1 MTNPVQLSAGNA
13 AFDSLVSDWMVALN
27 ERGMSAR
34 TRDEYLHSMRDLKAW
49 LVAHGSSLAPTDIS
63 AASIQEWLTD
73 PTIHRSG
80 AVRRA
85 RWTAARSFF
94 SWVQELGITATDP
107 MAEISAPVSP
117 PADH

>member
-1 MTNPVQLSAGNA
+1 MTSPAQLSAGNA
-13 AFDSLVSDWMVALN
+13 AFDSLVSDWIVALN

-34 TRDEYLHSMRDLKAW
+34 TRDDYLYALRDLKAW
-49 LVAHGSSLAPTDIS
+49 LVAHRASLAPTDVS
-63 AASIQEWLTD
+63 ATAIQAWLID

-94 SWVQELGITATDP
+94 RWVQELGITKTDP
-107 MAEISAPVSP
+107 MAEISAPVAP
-117 PADH
+117 IAPH